1 LAALSPFDRGNVK
14 PRLLFTILSCYQS
27 PLNCRFFE
35 RYFLQIPAFK
45 RLSAVFSAECRV
57 FSSGLKKDVVEV
69 AVYSPNFFENIIF
82 FIGLFVLVKVEN

>member
-1 LAALSPFDRGNVK
+1 
-14 PRLLFTILSCYQS
+14 
-27 PLNCRFFE
+27 
-35 RYFLQIPAFK
+35 
-45 RLSAVFSAECRV
+45 VFSAECRV